1 MIARHFA
8 ANFVNFLIVIFL
20 FIASLIYWAKN
31 QYQDEGPLK
40 SDISFEVKK
49 GDIFRNVSADLA
61 KQGIISNSVIFNVW
75 ARYAKQDENLKFGNY
90 MISSKSSMSEV
101 LALITSGKAINE
113 QITFP
118 EGFTSYQIVERLKSN
133 IELEGEVGP
142 LPTEGSLAPN
152 TYSYQKGDTRRDI
165 LKKMAEMQKNIINEA
180 WISRSKNLPFSNKK
194 EAIIIA
200 SIIEKETSQ
209 NNELKLVSGV
219 IMNRLKAGIPL
230 GMDSTIV
237 YEFTKGNP
245 KNMRSIKQSDLDK
258 NSKYNTRKFLG
269 LPPTAIS
276 NPGKIAIEAALNPLE
291 TDFLYFVADGSG
303 GHVFAKTLKEH
314 NINVSKWR
322 KIERAKKSK

>member
-20 FIASLIYWAKN
+20 VIASLIYWAKN

-61 KQGIISNSVIFNVW
+61 KQGIITNSIIFNVW

-90 MISSKSSMSEV
+90 MISSKSSMSEI

-113 QITFP
+113 KITFP

-133 IELEGEVGP
+133 VELEGEVGP
-142 LPTEGSLAPN
+142 FPVEGSLAPN
-152 TYSYQKGDTRRDI
+152 TYSYQKGDSRRNI
-165 LKKMAEMQKNIINEA
+165 LKKMQEMQKNIINEA
-180 WISRSKNLPFSNKK
+180 WNSRSKDLPFSNKK

-200 SIIEKETSQ
+200 SIIEKETSR

-245 KNMRSIKQSDLDK
+245 KNMRSIKQSDIKKD
-258 NSKYNTRKFLG
+258 SKFNTRKYSG
-269 LPPTAIS
+269 LPPSAIG
-276 NPGKIAIEAALNPLE
+276 NPGKRAIEAALNPE
-291 TDFLYFVADGSG
+291 KTDFFYFVADGSG
-303 GHVFAKTLKEH
+303 GHAFSKTLKEH
-314 NINVSKWR
+314 NINVAKWR
-322 KIERAKKSK
+322 KIEKNKK

>member
-1 MIARHFA
+1 L
-8 ANFVNFLIVIFL
+8 V
-20 FIASLIYWAKN
+20 IASLIYWAKS

-61 KQGIISNSVIFNVW
+61 KQGIITNSVIFNVW

-101 LALITSGKAINE
+101 LSLITSGKAINE

-133 IELEGEVGP
+133 LELEGEVGP
-142 LPTEGSLAPN
+142 IPLEGSLAPN
-152 TYSYQKGDTRRDI
+152 TYSYQKGDARRDI
-165 LKKMAEMQKNIINEA
+165 LKKMTEMQKNIINKA
-180 WISRSKNLPFSNKK
+180 WTSRSKDLPFNNKK

-209 NNELKLVSGV
+209 KNELKLVSGV
-219 IMNRLKAGIPL
+219 IMNRLKSGIPL

-245 KNMRSIKQSDLDK
+245 KNMRSIKQSDLKRD
-258 NSKYNTRKFLG
+258 SKYNTRKFTG
-269 LPPTAIS
+269 LPPSAIG
-276 NPGKIAIEAALNPLE
+276 NPGKLAIEAALNPE
-291 TDFLYFVADGSG
+291 KTDFFYFVADGSG
-303 GHVFAKTLKEH
+303 GHIFAKTLKQH
-314 NINVSKWR
+314 NINVAKWR
-322 KIERAKKSK
+322 KIERALKD

>member
-20 FIASLIYWAKN
+20 VIASAVYWAKN
-31 QYQDEGPLK
+31 QYQNEGPLK

-49 GDIFRNVSADLA
+49 GDRFRNVSADLA

-113 QITFP
+113 KITFP

-133 IELEGEVGP
+133 VELEGEVGP
-142 LPTEGSLAPN
+142 FPVEGSLAPN
-152 TYSYQKGDTRRDI
+152 TYSYQKGDSRRNI
-165 LKKMAEMQKNIINEA
+165 LKKMQEMQKNIINEA
-180 WISRSKNLPFSNKK
+180 WNSRSKDLPFSNKK

-200 SIIEKETSQ
+200 SIIEKETSR

-245 KNMRSIKQSDLDK
+245 KNMRSIKQSDIKKD
-258 NSKYNTRKFLG
+258 SKYNTRKYSG
-269 LPPTAIS
+269 LPPSAIG
-276 NPGKIAIEAALNPLE
+276 NPGKLAIEAALNPE
-291 TDFLYFVADGSG
+291 KTDFLYFVADGSG
-303 GHVFAKTLKEH
+303 GHVFAKTFKEH

>member
-1 MIARHFA
+1 L
-8 ANFVNFLIVIFL
+8 V
-20 FIASLIYWAKN
+20 IASLIYWAKN

-61 KQGIISNSVIFNVW
+61 KQGIITNSIIFNVW

-133 IELEGEVGP
+133 IELKGEVGP
-142 LPTEGSLAPN
+142 LPVEGSLAPN

-165 LKKMAEMQKNIINEA
+165 LKKMMEMQRNIINKA
-180 WISRSKNLPFSNKK
+180 WTSRSKDLPISNKK

-200 SIIEKETSQ
+200 SIIEKETSR

-219 IMNRLKAGIPL
+219 IMNRLKSGIPL

-245 KNMRSIKQSDLDK
+245 KNMRSIKQSDLKRD
-258 NSKYNTRKFLG
+258 SKYNTRKFTG
-269 LPPTAIS
+269 LPPSAIG
-276 NPGKIAIEAALNPLE
+276 NPGQLAIEAALNPE
-291 TDFLYFVADGSG
+291 QTDYIYFVADGSG

-314 NINVSKWR
+314 NRNVAKWR
-322 KIERAKKSK
+322 KIEQKRKSSSK

>member
-20 FIASLIYWAKN
+20 VIASAVYWAKN
-31 QYQDEGPLK
+31 QYQNEGPLK

-49 GDIFRNVSADLA
+49 GDRFRNVSADLA

-118 EGFTSYQIVERLKSN
+118 EGFTSYQIVERLKSKL
-133 IELEGEVGP
+133 ELEGEIGP
-142 LPTEGSLAPN
+142 FPAEGSLAPD

-165 LKKMAEMQKNIINEA
+165 LKKMMDMQKDIINEA
-180 WISRSKNLPFSNKK
+180 WILRSKDLPYSNKK

-200 SIIEKETSQ
+200 SIIEKETSR

-245 KNMRSIKQSDLDK
+245 KNMRSIKQSDLKRD
-258 NSKYNTRKFLG
+258 SKYNTRKFSG
-269 LPPTAIS
+269 LPPSAIG
-276 NPGKIAIEAALNPLE
+276 NPGKLAIEAALNPVK
-291 TDFLYFVADGSG
+291 TDFFYFVADGTG
-303 GHVFAKTLKEH
+303 GHVFSKTLKEH
-314 NINVSKWR
+314 NRNVVKWR
-322 KIERAKKSK
+322 KFEKKIKSN

>member
-20 FIASLIYWAKN
+20 VIASAVYWAKN
-31 QYQDEGPLK
+31 QYQNAGPLK
-40 SDISFEVKK
+40 SDITFEVKK
-49 GDIFRNVSADLA
+49 GDRFRNVSADLA
-61 KQGIISNSVIFNVW
+61 KQGIISNSLIFNVW

-90 MISSKSSMSEV
+90 LISSKSSMSEV

-133 IELEGEVGP
+133 SELEGEVGP
-142 LPTEGSLAPN
+142 LQAEGSLAPN
-152 TYSYQKGDTRRDI
+152 TYSYQKGYARRDI
-165 LKKMAEMQKNIINEA
+165 LKKMEEMQKNIINEA

-219 IMNRLKAGIPL
+219 IMNRLKACIPL

-245 KNMRSIKQSDLDK
+245 QNMRSIKQSDLKRD
-258 NSKYNTRKFLG
+258 SKYNTRKFSG
-269 LPPTAIS
+269 LPPSAIG
-276 NPGKIAIEAALNPLE
+276 NPGKLAIEAALNPDE
-291 TDFLYFVADGSG
+291 TNFLYFVADGSG

-314 NINVSKWR
+314 NINVAKWR

>member
-1 MIARHFA
+1 
-8 ANFVNFLIVIFL
+8 VNFLIVIFL

-61 KQGIISNSVIFNVW
+61 KQGIINNSVIFNVW

-90 MISSKSSMSEV
+90 MISSKSSMSDV
-101 LALITSGKAINE
+101 LGLITSGKAINE

-118 EGFTSYQIVERLKSN
+118 EGFTSYQIIERLKSN
-133 IELEGEVGP
+133 LDLEGEVGP
-142 LPTEGSLAPN
+142 LPIEGSLAPN
-152 TYSYQKGDTRRDI
+152 TYSYQKGDSRRDI
-165 LKKMAEMQKNIINEA
+165 LKKMTEMQKDIIDEA
-180 WISRSKNLPFSNKK
+180 WILRSKDLPFSNKK

-200 SIIEKETSQ
+200 SIIEKETSRV
-209 NNELKLVSGV
+209 NESKLVSGV
-219 IMNRLKAGIPL
+219 IMNRLKLGIPL

>member
-20 FIASLIYWAKN
+20 VIASLIYWAKN

-61 KQGIISNSVIFNVW
+61 KQGIITNSIIFNVW

-142 LPTEGSLAPN
+142 FPVEGSLAPN
-152 TYSYQKGDTRRDI
+152 TYSYQKGDTRRNI
-165 LKKMAEMQKNIINEA
+165 LKKMRKCKKILLTKHGLRVQKIC
-180 WISRSKNLPFSNKK
+180 RLVTKK
-194 EAIIIA
+194 
-200 SIIEKETSQ
+200 
-209 NNELKLVSGV
+209 
-219 IMNRLKAGIPL
+219 
-230 GMDSTIV
+230 
-237 YEFTKGNP
+237 
-245 KNMRSIKQSDLDK
+245 KQ
-258 NSKYNTRKFLG
+258 
-269 LPPTAIS
+269 
-276 NPGKIAIEAALNPLE
+276 
-291 TDFLYFVADGSG
+291 
-303 GHVFAKTLKEH
+303 
-314 NINVSKWR
+314 
-322 KIERAKKSK
+322 

>member
-20 FIASLIYWAKN
+20 VIASLIYWAKN

-40 SDISFEVKK
+40 YDISFEVKK

-90 MISSKSSMSEV
+90 MISSKSSMSDV

-133 IELEGEVGP
+133 LELEGEVGP

-165 LKKMAEMQKNIINEA
+165 LKKMSEMQKDIINKA
-180 WISRSKNLPFSNKK
+180 WTSRSKDLPFSNKK

-209 NNELKLVSGV
+209 INELKLVSGV
-219 IMNRLKAGIPL
+219 IMNRLKLGIPL

-245 KNMRSIKQSDLDK
+245 KNMRSIKQSDLKTD
-258 NSKYNTRKFLG
+258 SKYNTRKFSG
-269 LPPTAIS
+269 LPPSAIG
-276 NPGKIAIEAALNPLE
+276 NPGKLAIEAALNPE
-291 TDFLYFVADGSG
+291 KTDYIYFVADGSG

-314 NINVSKWR
+314 NRNVKKWR
-322 KIERAKKSK
+322 KIERKNKQ

>member
-1 MIARHFA
+1 
-8 ANFVNFLIVIFL
+8 
-20 FIASLIYWAKN
+20 
-31 QYQDEGPLK
+31 
-40 SDISFEVKK
+40 
-49 GDIFRNVSADLA
+49 
-61 KQGIISNSVIFNVW
+61 
-75 ARYAKQDENLKFGNY
+75 

-133 IELEGEVGP
+133 LELEGEVGP

-209 NNELKLVSGV
+209 KNELKLVSGV
-219 IMNRLKAGIPL
+219 IMNRLKSGIPL

-245 KNMRSIKQSDLDK
+245 KNMRSIKQSDLKRD
-258 NSKYNTRKFLG
+258 SKYNTRKFSG
-269 LPPTAIS
+269 LPPSAIG
-276 NPGKIAIEAALNPLE
+276 NPGQLAIEAALNPE
-291 TDFLYFVADGSG
+291 QTDYIYFVADGSG

-314 NINVSKWR
+314 NRNVAKWR
-322 KIERAKKSK
+322 KIEQKRKSSSK

>member
-20 FIASLIYWAKN
+20 VIASAVYWAKN
-31 QYQDEGPLK
+31 QYQNEGPLK

-49 GDIFRNVSADLA
+49 GDRFRNVSADLA

-90 MISSKSSMSEV
+90 LISSKSSMSEV

-133 IELEGEVGP
+133 MELEGEVGP
-142 LPTEGSLAPN
+142 FPAEGSLAPN
-152 TYSYQKGDTRRDI
+152 TYSYQKGDTRRNI
-165 LKKMAEMQKNIINEA
+165 LKKMQEMQKDIINEA
-180 WISRSKNLPFSNKK
+180 WISRSKDLPFDSRK

-200 SIIEKETSQ
+200 SIIEKETSR

-237 YEFTKGNP
+237 YEFTRGNP
-245 KNMRSIKQSDLDK
+245 KNMRSIKQSDIKKD
-258 NSKYNTRKFLG
+258 SKFNTRKYSG
-269 LPPTAIS
+269 LPPSAIG
-276 NPGKIAIEAALNPLE
+276 NPGKRAIEAALNPE
-291 TDFLYFVADGSG
+291 KTDFFYFVADGSG
-303 GHVFAKTLKEH
+303 GHAFSKTLKEH
-314 NINVSKWR
+314 NINVAKWR
-322 KIERAKKSK
+322 KIEKNKK

>member
-20 FIASLIYWAKN
+20 VIASAVYWAKN
-31 QYQDEGPLK
+31 QYQNEGPLK

-49 GDIFRNVSADLA
+49 GDRFRNVSADLA

-90 MISSKSSMSEV
+90 LISSKSSMSEV

-133 IELEGEVGP
+133 MELEGEVGP
-142 LPTEGSLAPN
+142 FPAEGSLAPN
-152 TYSYQKGDTRRDI
+152 TYSYQKGDTRRNI
-165 LKKMAEMQKNIINEA
+165 LKKMQEMQKDIINEA
-180 WISRSKNLPFSNKK
+180 WISRSNDLPFSNKK

-200 SIIEKETSQ
+200 SIIEKETSR

-245 KNMRSIKQSDLDK
+245 KNMRSIKQSDIKKD
-258 NSKYNTRKFLG
+258 SKFNTRKYPG
-269 LPPTAIS
+269 LPPSAIG
-276 NPGKIAIEAALNPLE
+276 NPGKLAIEAALNPE
-291 TDFLYFVADGSG
+291 KTDFFYFVADGTG
-303 GHVFAKTLKEH
+303 GHAFSKTLKEH
-314 NINVSKWR
+314 NINVAKWR
-322 KIERAKKSK
+322 KIEKNKK

>member
-20 FIASLIYWAKN
+20 VIASAVYWAKN
-31 QYQDEGPLK
+31 QYQNEGPLK

-49 GDIFRNVSADLA
+49 GDRFRNVSADLA

-90 MISSKSSMSEV
+90 LISSKSSMSEV

-133 IELEGEVGP
+133 MELEGEVGP
-142 LPTEGSLAPN
+142 FPAEGSLAPN
-152 TYSYQKGDTRRDI
+152 TYSYQKGDTRRNI
-165 LKKMAEMQKNIINEA
+165 LKKMQEMQKDIINEA
-180 WISRSKNLPFSNKK
+180 WISRSKDLPFDSKK

-200 SIIEKETSQ
+200 SIIEKETSR

-219 IMNRLKAGIPL
+219 IMNRLNAGIPL

-245 KNMRSIKQSDLDK
+245 KNMRSIKQSDLKRD
-258 NSKYNTRKFLG
+258 SKYNTRKFSG
-269 LPPTAIS
+269 LPPSAIG
-276 NPGKIAIEAALNPLE
+276 NPGQLAIEAALNPE
-291 TDFLYFVADGSG
+291 QTDYIYFVADGSG
-303 GHVFAKTLKEH
+303 GHAFAKTLKEH
-314 NINVSKWR
+314 NKNVARWR
-322 KIERAKKSK
+322 KIERKNKQ

>member
-20 FIASLIYWAKN
+20 VIASAVYWAKN
-31 QYQDEGPLK
+31 QYQNEGPLK

-49 GDIFRNVSADLA
+49 GDRFRNVSADLA

-90 MISSKSSMSEV
+90 LISSKSSMSEV

-133 IELEGEVGP
+133 MELEGEVGP
-142 LPTEGSLAPN
+142 FPAEGSLAPN
-152 TYSYQKGDTRRDI
+152 TYSYQKGDTRRNI
-165 LKKMAEMQKNIINEA
+165 LKKMQEMQKDIINEA
-180 WISRSKNLPFSNKK
+180 WTSRSKDLPFDSKK

-200 SIIEKETSQ
+200 SIIEKETSR

-245 KNMRSIKQSDLDK
+245 KNMRSIKQSDIKKD
-258 NSKYNTRKFLG
+258 SKFNTRKYSG
-269 LPPTAIS
+269 LPPSAIG
-276 NPGKIAIEAALNPLE
+276 NPGKLAIEAALNPE
-291 TDFLYFVADGSG
+291 KTDFFYFVADGSG
-303 GHVFAKTLKEH
+303 GHAFSKTLKEH
-314 NINVSKWR
+314 NINVAKWR
-322 KIERAKKSK
+322 KIEKNKK

>member
-1 MIARHFA
+1 L
-8 ANFVNFLIVIFL
+8 V
-20 FIASLIYWAKN
+20 IASLIYWAKN

-118 EGFTSYQIVERLKSN
+118 EGFTSYQIVERLKSKL
-133 IELEGEVGP
+133 ELEGEIGP
-142 LPTEGSLAPN
+142 FPAEGSLAPD

-165 LKKMAEMQKNIINEA
+165 LKKMMDMQKDIINEA
-180 WISRSKNLPFSNKK
+180 WILRSKDLPYSNKK

-200 SIIEKETSQ
+200 SIIEKETSR

-245 KNMRSIKQSDLDK
+245 KNMRSIKQSDLKRD
-258 NSKYNTRKFLG
+258 SKYNTRKFSG
-269 LPPTAIS
+269 LPPSAIG
-276 NPGKIAIEAALNPLE
+276 NPGKLAIEAALNPVK
-291 TDFLYFVADGSG
+291 TDFFYFVADGTG
-303 GHVFAKTLKEH
+303 GHVFSKTLKEH
-314 NINVSKWR
+314 NRNVVKWR
-322 KIERAKKSK
+322 KFEKKIKSN

>member
-20 FIASLIYWAKN
+20 VIASAVYWAKN
-31 QYQDEGPLK
+31 QYQNEGPLK

-49 GDIFRNVSADLA
+49 GDRFRNVSADLA

-90 MISSKSSMSEV
+90 LISSKSSMSEV

-133 IELEGEVGP
+133 MELEGEVGP
-142 LPTEGSLAPN
+142 FPAEGSLAPN
-152 TYSYQKGDTRRDI
+152 TYSYQKGDTRRNI
-165 LKKMAEMQKNIINEA
+165 LKKMQEMQKDIINEA
-180 WISRSKNLPFSNKK
+180 WISRSKDLPFDSRK

-200 SIIEKETSQ
+200 SIIEKETSR

-245 KNMRSIKQSDLDK
+245 KNMRSIKQSDIKKD
-258 NSKYNTRKFLG
+258 SKFNTRKYSG
-269 LPPTAIS
+269 LPPSAIG
-276 NPGKIAIEAALNPLE
+276 NPGKLAIEAALNPE
-291 TDFLYFVADGSG
+291 KTDFFYFVADGSG
-303 GHVFAKTLKEH
+303 GHAFSKTLKEH
-314 NINVSKWR
+314 NINVAKWR
-322 KIERAKKSK
+322 KIEKNKK

>member
-20 FIASLIYWAKN
+20 VIASAVYWAKN
-31 QYQDEGPLK
+31 QYQNEGPLK

-49 GDIFRNVSADLA
+49 GDRFRNVSADLA

-90 MISSKSSMSEV
+90 LISSKSSMSEV

-133 IELEGEVGP
+133 MELEGEVGP
-142 LPTEGSLAPN
+142 FPAEGSLAPN
-152 TYSYQKGDTRRDI
+152 TYSYQKGDTRRNI
-165 LKKMAEMQKNIINEA
+165 LKKMQEMQKDIINEA
-180 WISRSKNLPFSNKK
+180 WISRSKDLPFDSKK

-200 SIIEKETSQ
+200 SIIEKETSR

-245 KNMRSIKQSDLDK
+245 KNMRSIKQSDIKKD
-258 NSKYNTRKFLG
+258 SKFNTRKYSG
-269 LPPTAIS
+269 LPPSAIG
-276 NPGKIAIEAALNPLE
+276 NPGKRAIEAALNPE
-291 TDFLYFVADGSG
+291 KTDFFYFVADGSG
-303 GHVFAKTLKEH
+303 GHAFSKTLKEH
-314 NINVSKWR
+314 NINVAKWR
-322 KIERAKKSK
+322 KIEKNKK

>member
-1 MIARHFA
+1 L
-8 ANFVNFLIVIFL
+8 V
-20 FIASLIYWAKN
+20 IASAVYWAKN
-31 QYQDEGPLK
+31 QYQNEGPLK

-49 GDIFRNVSADLA
+49 GDRFRNVSADLA

-90 MISSKSSMSEV
+90 LISSKSSMSEV

-133 IELEGEVGP
+133 MELEGEVGP
-142 LPTEGSLAPN
+142 FPAEGSLAPN
-152 TYSYQKGDTRRDI
+152 TYSYQKGDTRRNI
-165 LKKMAEMQKNIINEA
+165 LKKMQEMQKDIINEA
-180 WISRSKNLPFSNKK
+180 WISRSKDLPFDSKK

-200 SIIEKETSQ
+200 SIIEKETSR

-245 KNMRSIKQSDLDK
+245 KNMRSIKQSDIKKD
-258 NSKYNTRKFLG
+258 SKFNTRKYSG
-269 LPPTAIS
+269 LPPSAIG
-276 NPGKIAIEAALNPLE
+276 NPGKLAIEAALNPE
-291 TDFLYFVADGSG
+291 KTDFFYFVADGSG
-303 GHVFAKTLKEH
+303 GHAFSKTLKEH
-314 NINVSKWR
+314 NINVAKWR
-322 KIERAKKSK
+322 KIEKNKK

>member
-20 FIASLIYWAKN
+20 VIASAVYWAKN
-31 QYQDEGPLK
+31 QYQNAGPLK
-40 SDISFEVKK
+40 SDITFEVKK
-49 GDIFRNVSADLA
+49 GDRFRNVSADLA
-61 KQGIISNSVIFNVW
+61 KQGIISNSLIFNVW

-90 MISSKSSMSEV
+90 LISSKSSMSEV

-133 IELEGEVGP
+133 SELEGEVGP
-142 LPTEGSLAPN
+142 LPAEGSLAPN
-152 TYSYQKGDTRRDI
+152 TYSYQKGDARRDI
-165 LKKMAEMQKNIINEA
+165 LKKMEEMQKNIINEA

-245 KNMRSIKQSDLDK
+245 QNMRSIKQSDLKRD
-258 NSKYNTRKFLG
+258 SKYNTRKFSG
-269 LPPTAIS
+269 LPPSAIG
-276 NPGKIAIEAALNPLE
+276 NPGKLAIEAALNPDE
-291 TDFLYFVADGSG
+291 TNFLYFVADGSG

-314 NINVSKWR
+314 NINVAKWR
-322 KIERAKKSK
+322 KIERSKKSK

>member
-20 FIASLIYWAKN
+20 VIASLIYWAKN

-90 MISSKSSMSEV
+90 LISSKSSMSDV
-101 LALITSGKAINE
+101 LGLITSGKAINE

-118 EGFTSYQIVERLKSN
+118 EGFTSYQIIERLKSN
-133 IELEGEVGP
+133 LDLEGEVGP

-165 LKKMAEMQKNIINEA
+165 LKKMTEMQKDIIDEA
-180 WISRSKNLPFSNKK
+180 WILRSKDLPFSNKK

-200 SIIEKETSQ
+200 SIIENETSRV
-209 NNELKLVSGV
+209 NESKLVSGV
-219 IMNRLKAGIPL
+219 IMNRLKLGIPL

>member
-20 FIASLIYWAKN
+20 VIASLIYWAKN

-61 KQGIISNSVIFNVW
+61 KQGIITNSIIFNVW

-113 QITFP
+113 KITFP

-133 IELEGEVGP
+133 VELEGEVGP
-142 LPTEGSLAPN
+142 FPVEGSLAPN
-152 TYSYQKGDTRRDI
+152 TYSYQKGDSRRNI
-165 LKKMAEMQKNIINEA
+165 LKKMQEMQKNIINEA
-180 WISRSKNLPFSNKK
+180 WNSRSKDLPFSNKK

-200 SIIEKETSQ
+200 SIIEKETSR

-245 KNMRSIKQSDLDK
+245 KNMRSIKQSDIKKD
-258 NSKYNTRKFLG
+258 SKYNTRKYSG
-269 LPPTAIS
+269 LPPSAIG
-276 NPGKIAIEAALNPLE
+276 NPGKLAIEAALNPE
-291 TDFLYFVADGSG
+291 KTDFLYFVADGSG
-303 GHVFAKTLKEH
+303 GHVFAKTFKEH

>member
-20 FIASLIYWAKN
+20 VIASAVYWAKN
-31 QYQDEGPLK
+31 QYQNEGPLK

-49 GDIFRNVSADLA
+49 GDRFRNVSADLA

-90 MISSKSSMSEV
+90 LISSKSSMSEV

-133 IELEGEVGP
+133 MELEGEVGP
-142 LPTEGSLAPN
+142 FPAEGSLAPN
-152 TYSYQKGDTRRDI
+152 TYSYQKGDTRRNI
-165 LKKMAEMQKNIINEA
+165 LKKMQEMQKDIINEA
-180 WISRSKNLPFSNKK
+180 WISRSKDLPFDSKK

-200 SIIEKETSQ
+200 SIIEKETPR

-245 KNMRSIKQSDLDK
+245 KNMRSIKQSDIKKD
-258 NSKYNTRKFLG
+258 SKFNTRKYSG
-269 LPPTAIS
+269 LPPSAIG
-276 NPGKIAIEAALNPLE
+276 NPGKLAIEAALNPKK
-291 TDFLYFVADGSG
+291 TDFFYFVADGSG
-303 GHVFAKTLKEH
+303 GHAFSKTLKEH
-314 NINVSKWR
+314 NINVAKWR
-322 KIERAKKSK
+322 KIEKNKK